1 MVLQTHRHQQLLL
14 HRQRQRQELRRRW
27 SVGTCTNLRLFN
39 SPVHVSSRVVDR
51 AAATYIQT
59 VRHPL
64 CTRALALPRH

>member
-39 SPVHVSSRVVDR
+39 VRVHVSSRVLDW

-59 VRHPL
+59 VRRLL
-64 CTRALALPRH
+64 CTRE